1 MLLIIERTNLR
12 PLSLC
17 GAKST
22 SSYLPKRNVHS
33 KSLRFGIIDSQAE
46 NFQKVNSVNQEE
58 VNKLQHELN
67 TVLTDNR
74 FKFLKNPATQKFNWD
89 EYLSRVTPVDE
100 FNFSLLGKF
109 YTASEDKV
117 LKKTGYKTNSK
128 FAGSTSSLTGLLS
141 QIHFFLSKWKPP
153 SFLGLSKK
161 FRVAKNEN
169 HYTRLCRSPTSVHVS
184 YQNGLHCIDKDQSL
198 TSREKGNTILMDIG
212 KSLEAFFTLRRE
224 EYERYLKS
232 ENVSQKPKPQ
242 IDVFQYSKC
251 RSLLIRSQL
260 DCFDRT
266 LPNSGV
272 FDLKT
277 RAVLG
282 VRLNQAEPENYDS
295 YTLDRYYGNF
305 VSYEREYYD
314 MIRSAFLKYS
324 LQARLGRMEGVFVAY
339 HNTCQIFGFQY
350 VSLKEMDKAIH
361 WGKNIGDAEFKLSI
375 QLLESILRYVSS
387 KFPKKSVRLMFSTQG
402 RTKDPALQ
410 VFVEVVSDKENQK
423 FDPAKLQRLNLSED
437 VNCSGR
443 FYAFQVRSTSYVNG
457 KRMFF
462 VRKLR
467 DTDRWTIQYKI
478 YPCINQKAMYE
489 KYLMLRYKLM
499 KDETKPR
506 FVPYR
511 LLNWYYR
518 KPATK
523 TTGSK
528 VSG

>member
-1 MLLIIERTNLR
+1 MLLLIERTNLR

-17 GAKST
+17 GAKSS
-22 SSYLPKRNVHS
+22 SSYIPKRNVYS
-33 KSLRFGIIDSQAE
+33 NSLRSGIIDSHSE
-46 NFQKVNSVNQEE
+46 KFPKVNRVKQDE

-67 TVLTDNR
+67 TVLNDNR
-74 FKFLKNPATQKFNWD
+74 FKFLKNPTTQKFNWD

-109 YTASEDKV
+109 HPPSEDKE

-141 QIHFFLSKWKPP
+141 QIHFFISKWKPP

-161 FRVAKNEN
+161 FLVARNEK
-169 HYTRLCRSPTSVHVS
+169 HYTRLCRSPTSVHLS
-184 YQNGLHCIDKDQSL
+184 FQNGLYCIDKDHSL
-198 TSREKGNTILMDIG
+198 TSQERKNTILMNLG

-224 EYERYLKS
+224 EYGRYLKS
-232 ENVSQKPKPQ
+232 ENLSEKPKPQ

-260 DCFDRT
+260 DCIDKT

-282 VRLNQAEPENYDS
+282 VRLNQAEPENYNS
-295 YTLDRYYGNF
+295 YTLEKYYGNF

-361 WGKNIGDAEFKLSI
+361 WGKNVGDAEFKLSI

-387 KFPKKSVRLMFSTQG
+387 KFPKQSVRLMFSTQVK
-402 RTKDPALQ
+402 TKDPALQ
-410 VFVEVVSDKENQK
+410 VFVEVVSDKENKK
-423 FDPAKLQRLNLSED
+423 FDPAKLQRANLSEP
-437 VNCSGR
+437 VYCSDR
-443 FYAFQVRSTSYVNG
+443 FYAFQIRFTNFVNG
-457 KRMFF
+457 QRRFF
-462 VRKLR
+462 IRKLR
-467 DTDRWTIQYKI
+467 DTDRWTIKYKI
-478 YPCINQKAMYE
+478 YPFINQRAMYQE
-489 KYLMLRYKLM
+489 YLMLRYKLM
-499 KDETKPR
+499 KDETKPK

-518 KPATK
+518 KPKPKNTN
-523 TTGSK
+523 SME
-528 VSG
+528 SE